1 MRRLPIFSAIA
12 CALIAASSQ
21 AATPLTLNDLTL
33 SSPALAQDE
42 ESVVL
47 VWQQPSKRQHIVD
60 YRLYQ
65 NGQSLGLASANNAQ
79 HNPAAPYFNAF
90 YERDKTH
97 FNYSIRYQNF
107 MVTGLKPTTQYQFQI
122 AAVYEDG
129 QESALSAPLSITT
142 PTYAHTVDVAQ
153 LGAKGDGKTLNT
165 KAIQTAIDQCASQST
180 NAYGCRVLIAP
191 SDSGATYVT
200 GALFL
205 HSNMTLEIAKGAT
218 LKGSPYAK
226 DYPLQQGYQLYSF
239 RTNATDSRRPPSLLN
254 TLAAD
259 HRNGENHSQQGYD
272 HRMGT
277 FENIRIVGQGTLD
290 GSGWQ
295 QQGTTLDEA
304 GQNLAYHPPGGRDL
318 VYSLGIL
325 AKDQM
330 IAAYREYHP
339 NWDGDTNN
347 IEYQGQFNKDI
358 YANRRSALATFRGV
372 NQLYFAGLTLLNPAY
387 HGIMFLD
394 SENTTMAYTR
404 TETFDINNADGVEFG
419 NSSDFAV
426 FANFIDSGDDCIN
439 FAAGQGKNYQAGT
452 ESVHSTERGW
462 VFNNYTREGHGV
474 LVAGSHTGAWI
485 QDIVAENNV
494 SFMTDNGL
502 RLKSTLSTGG
512 GVRRITFRENVLADI
527 GSHNTHTALPS
538 GVDVENRGGLGS
550 PFVFTLAYKAGDNV
564 FENAAQ
570 AAYFNH
576 IDIDDVTVDN
586 REPSSKPSILID
598 GYDGKD
604 SEVAYPETWHDHLV
618 FKQVTFFQE
627 QKTRIDHLKD
637 SVFEEVTFLNSDASP
652 WKLSH
657 STNVKFVKVSPPY
670 K

>member
-1 MRRLPIFSAIA
+1 MRKIPMLSSIA
-12 CALIAASSQ
+12 CALLAASSQ
-21 AATPLTLNDLTL
+21 AATPPPATDLAL
-33 SSPALAQDE
+33 STPALAQDE
-42 ESVVL
+42 KSVVL
-47 VWQQPSKRQHIVD
+47 VWQQPEQRAHIVD
-60 YRLYQ
+60 YHLYQ
-65 NGQSLGLASANNAQ
+65 NGQSLGLASDNNTL
-79 HNPAAPYFNAF
+79 HNPAAPYFKAF
-90 YERDKTH
+90 YERDNAH
-97 FNYSIRYQNF
+97 FAYSIRYQNF
-107 MVTGLKPTTQYQFQI
+107 MVTGLKPATQYQFQI
-122 AAVYEDG
+122 AAVYDDG
-129 QESALSAPLSITT
+129 QESQLSAPLQVTT
-142 PTYAHTVDVAQ
+142 PTYTHTVDIAQ
-153 LGAKGDGKTLNT
+153 LGAKGDGNTLNT

-254 TLAAD
+254 ALTAD

-277 FENIRIVGQGTLD
+277 FENIRIVGAGTLD
-290 GSGWQ
+290 GSGWLK
-295 QQGTTLDEA
+295 QGTTRDEA
-304 GQNLAYHPPGGRDL
+304 GQELAYNPPGGRDR
-318 VYSLGIL
+318 VYTLGIL

-330 IAAYREYHP
+330 ISAYREYHT
-339 NWDGDTNN
+339 NWDGDTSK
-347 IEYQGQFNKDI
+347 IEYFGQFNKDI
-358 YANRRSALATFRGV
+358 YANRRSSLATFRGV
-372 NQLYFAGLTLLNPAY
+372 NKIYFSGLTLLNPAY
-387 HGIMFLD
+387 HGVMFLD
-394 SENTTMAYTR
+394 SEQATMAYTR

-439 FAAGQGKNYQAGT
+439 FAAGQGKDYQAGT
-452 ESVHSTERGW
+452 EGVHSTERGW

-494 SFMTDNGL
+494 AFMTDNGL

-512 GVRRITFRENVLADI
+512 GVRRITFRENALADI
-527 GSHNTHTALPS
+527 GSHNTHSALPS
-538 GVDVENRGGLGS
+538 GLDVENRGGLGS

-564 FENAAQ
+564 FQNATQ
-570 AAYFNH
+570 AAYFSH
-576 IDIDDVTVDN
+576 IDIDDITVDN
-586 REPSSKPSILID
+586 HNPSKKPSILID
-598 GYDGKD
+598 GYDGQD
-604 SEVAYPETWHDHLV
+604 SKVSYPETWHNHLS
-618 FKQVTFFQE
+618 FKQVTFYQD

-637 SVFEEVTFLNSDASP
+637 SQFEEVTFLNGDDSP

-657 STNVKFVKVSPPY
+657 SKNVKFVKVSPPY